1 MNEIMQIA
9 GLKKVFRKKR
19 NKIKAL
25 SNLDLNI
32 ERGDFISLQGPSG
45 SGKTTLLNLMGCL
58 DKPTS
63 GKIVLDGI
71 DTSKLG
77 DNDLAK
83 IRRDKIGFIFQSF
96 NLIPILNAQE
106 NVELPMENT
115 KLTRAQ
121 RREKAKNLLMLVGL
135 YKRATH
141 RPDELS
147 AGEKQRVAIAR
158 ALANDPAIIFADE
171 PTGNLDSRRGR
182 QIMELLCNLNKKM
195 GTTIFIVTHDDNM
208 ASYAK
213 KKLYLKDGALISM
226 EMENKV
232 RQLSDVIGVP
242 RSLMTELVKSG
253 YDDLDKIMALSRAD
267 IEALKKYK
275 DKDIGRIRNCVES
288 YKKKHRYRSGSGG

>member
-1 MNEIMQIA
+1 MNDIMEIA
-9 GLKKVFRKKR
+9 GLKKVFRKKH

-58 DKPTS
+58 DKPTA

-77 DNDLAK
+77 DNELAK
-83 IRRDKIGFIFQSF
+83 IRREKIGFIFQSF

-115 KLTRAQ
+115 KLTKAQ
-121 RREKAKNLLMLVGL
+121 RQEKAKNLLMLVGL

-158 ALANDPAIIFADE
+158 ALANDPAIILADE
-171 PTGNLDSRRGR
+171 PTGNLDSKRGR
-182 QIMELLCNLNKKM
+182 NIMELLCDLNKKT
-195 GTTIFIVTHDDNM
+195 GTTIFVVTHDDNM
-208 ASYAK
+208 ACYAK
-213 KKLYLKDGALISM
+213 KKLYMKDGSLISM
-226 EMENKV
+226 ELENKV
-232 RQLSDVIGVP
+232 RQLSDEIGVP
-242 RSLMTELVKSG
+242 RTLMTTLVKSG
-253 YDDLDKIMALSRAD
+253 CDDAAKVLALSRND
-267 IEALKKYK
+267 LVALKRFK
-275 DKDIGRIRNCVES
+275 DHDIGKIRNSIES
-288 YKKKHRYRSGSGG
+288 YKKKHKNQFGS